1 MDRTIVIA
9 PRSWDTVCWN
19 RTPRIVAICT
29 RTGPYNSIWLDLKH
43 VAETHVTMWACCST
57 KTNPLVVHQT

>member
-43 VAETHVTMWACCST
+43 VAETHVSSVKNLHVLILYKA
-57 KTNPLVVHQT
+57 